1 METALLEFLDALTD
15 SFVNP
20 QKRTF
25 IGYLAAA
32 GIIAFVVILLGA
44 RTNLRSGVGDA
55 VKRLFDRRIWWSASA
70 KADYKILLINRAVMM
85 IVSPMLL
92 SQLALATVLFEYLHI
107 LMGGRATVG
116 IGLPSWTIVLCFTL
130 AQFLCDDFSKYL
142 VHRALHR
149 WSILWPFHKVHHSAE
164 TLTPLTVYRT
174 HPVEGVLFAL
184 RASVVQALT
193 ISVFIFFFGARV
205 DLASVLGANVF
216 LFVFNVTGS
225 NLRHSHVRIRYGNL
239 IERLLISPAQHQI
252 HHSMDRRHHDKN
264 FGAVLAVWDWIGGS
278 LHLSQAKQELQ
289 YGLNAEK
296 NHAAHGL
303 HRLYLIPLRE
313 SAQALFAALSSGL
326 QRMNFRSHRR
336 LVYSTVGPARLL
348 ALSLVLCL
356 MGALWQAADARAGDE
371 LNIYSH
377 RQPFLIN
384 PFIEAYTE
392 ATGVQV
398 NIVYASKGLAQRLQ
412 AEQKNSP
419 ADLVLTVDIARLSVY
434 ADKDLLAP
442 VDSAVL
448 RQNIPPHLRDPK
460 GRWFAFSKRA
470 RVVAIAKDRVKPG
483 EITRI
488 EDLADEKWA
497 GRICSRPGSH
507 VYNRALTAS
516 LIAADGEEAAEVWV
530 RGFVANLAR
539 RPQGN
544 DRAQVKAIFEGV
556 CDIAIINNYYYGKLK
571 FSDIPEQ
578 REWAD
583 AIDLIFT
590 NQNDRGVHIN
600 ISGGGVAKYSKNKET
615 AVHFLEFLSEATAQS
630 LYGDINFEYPVNP
643 AVKPSAFL
651 GSWGDF
657 KEDQLPISRIAELA
671 PQAQRVIDRAGW

>member
-1 METALLEFLDALTD
+1 METTILDFLDALTD

-25 IGYLAAA
+25 VGYLAAA
-32 GIIAFVVILLGA
+32 GAIAFVAVLLSA
-44 RTNLRSGVGDA
+44 NTDMRSGIRHA
-55 VKRLFDRRIWWSASA
+55 SKTLFDRAIWWSASA
-70 KADYKILLINRAVMM
+70 KADYKILVINRAVMM
-85 IVSPMLL
+85 LVSPVLL
-92 SQLALATVLFEYLHI
+92 SQIVLAAALFEYLHV
-107 LMGGRATVG
+107 LMGGRATIG
-116 IGLPSWTIVLCFTL
+116 TGLPGWSIVACFTL
-130 AQFLCDDFSKYL
+130 ALFLCDDLSKYL

-149 WSILWPFHKVHHSAE
+149 WAILWPFHKVHHSAE

-184 RASVVQALT
+184 RASVVQAVT
-193 ISVFIFFFGARV
+193 IAVFVFFFGERV

-225 NLRHSHVRIRYGNL
+225 NLRHSHVRIRYGKL
-239 IERLLISPAQHQI
+239 VERIFVSPAQHHI
-252 HHSMDRRHHDKN
+252 HHSMDVRHHDKN

-278 LHLSQAKQELQ
+278 LHLSQRNQELT
-289 YGLNAEK
+289 YGLQAEE
-296 NHAAHGL
+296 NRAVHSL
-303 HRLYLIPLRE
+303 RQLYLTPLRDAAE
-313 SAQALFAALSSGL
+313 VLLAALSPENL
-326 QRMNFRSHRR
+326 RMNIRAFQKSAAPSVR
-336 LVYSTVGPARLL
+336 VL
-348 ALSLVLCL
+348 ALTVCL
-356 MGALWQAADARAGDE
+356 LSGIWPASDARAADE

-392 ATGVQV
+392 ATGVAV
-398 NIVYASKGLAQRLQ
+398 NIVFASKGLAQRLQ

-419 ADLVLTVDIARLSVY
+419 ADIVLTVDVGRLSVY

-442 VDSAVL
+442 VESAVL
-448 RQNIPPHLRDPK
+448 RRNVPAHLRDAK
-460 GRWFAFSKRA
+460 NRWFAFSKRA
-470 RVVAIAKDRVKPG
+470 RVVAISKERVKPG

-516 LIAADGEEAAEVWV
+516 LIAAHGEEAAEAWV
-530 RGFVANLAR
+530 KGFVANLAR

-544 DRAQVKAIFEGV
+544 DRAQVKAIYEGV
-556 CDIAIINNYYYGKLK
+556 CDIAIINNYYFGKLK

-578 REWAD
+578 RDWAD
-583 AIDLIFT
+583 AIDLVFP
-590 NQNDRGVHIN
+590 NQDDRGTHIN
-600 ISGGGVAKYSKNKET
+600 ISGGGVAKYSKHKEA
-615 AVHFLEFLSEATAQS
+615 AVHFLEYLSEATAQS
-630 LYGDINFEYPVNP
+630 LYGDVNFEYPVNP
-643 AVKPSAFL
+643 AVEPSAFL
-651 GSWGDF
+651 RSLGAF

-671 PQAQRVIDRAGW
+671 PAAQKIIDRAGW